1 MAALERLKSL
11 GELLTARSSI
21 LPGRAVL
28 EFKPDD
34 VRRLFS
40 GLIEALG
47 PDGFFVST
55 ISATDLPGEGRVR
68 LDYFVV
74 LLPEEETLV
83 FRTYL
88 PRDKPVIQSVSDLV
102 PGALPGEC
110 EAYDLLGVVF
120 EGNAQLKR
128 GFLAPEDAVKLDE
141 YPLRKDS
148 RV

>member
-1 MAALERLKSL
+1 MAALVKLKPL
-11 GELLTARSSI
+11 EELFTGRSSV
-21 LPGRAVL
+21 LPGRVVL

-47 PDGFFVST
+47 PDGFFIST
-55 ISATDLPGEGRVR
+55 LSATDLPEAGRVR

-74 LLPEEETLV
+74 LLPEEETVV

-88 PRDKPVIQSVSDLV
+88 LRDKPVIQSVHDLV

-120 EGNAQLKR
+120 EGNAHLRR
-128 GFLAPEDAVKLDE
+128 GFLAPEDAVELGE